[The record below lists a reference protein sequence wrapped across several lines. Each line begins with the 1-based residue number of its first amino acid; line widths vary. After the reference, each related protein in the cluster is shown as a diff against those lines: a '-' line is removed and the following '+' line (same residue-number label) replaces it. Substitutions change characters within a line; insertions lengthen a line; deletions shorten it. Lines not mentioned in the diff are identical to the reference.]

1 MTRRVLYSRHAR
13 QRMILR
19 GSSERE
25 VNEAIRKGTKRT
37 QDGKIVAS
45 YMYFEVH
52 VRGHDLAVLR
62 SLGPFSDRFID
73 LTFRAAAENHP
84 LPRMAAIEDAPR
96 HSLQIIRVLLKVTH
110 RMGAGDMMQSSSQ
123 ASPHNS

>member
-1 MTRRVLYSRHAR
+1 LPHAG
-13 QRMILR
+13 QP
-19 GSSERE
+19 
-25 VNEAIRKGTKRT
+25 AIFSPPELNRNHANRL
-37 QDGKIVAS
+37 AS
-45 YMYFEVH
+45 DNVDDFEVH

-73 LTFRAAAENHP
+73 LTFRDAAENHP

-110 RMGAGDMMQSSSQ
+110 RMGGGDMMQSSSQ